1 MNKKVLLLYTGL
13 ELLALLVAY
22 LAEAMGRSELFARY
36 LTINSLFFFVLTI
49 LGHRISERGFRK
61 TGKASLGAVLFV
73 FTMKLILGGTLV
85 LIWIQIEALSRLP
98 FFLAFSLAYALFS
111 VPEVI
116 IQVQASEKKKNENGE
131 AVP

>member
-13 ELLALLVAY
+13 ELLALLLAY
-22 LAEAMGRSELFARY
+22 LVEALRGSELFVRY
-36 LTINSLFFFVLTI
+36 FIINSLFFFVLTI
-49 LGHRISERGFRK
+49 LAHRISEKGFRK
-61 TGKASLGAVLFV
+61 TGKASLGTVLLV

-85 LIWIQIEALSRLP
+85 LVWIQIEALSRLP
-98 FFLAFSLAYALFS
+98 FFLAFSLAYVLFS

-131 AVP
+131 AAD